1 MSEGASAV
9 TPVGAV
15 EVERAVEVAVVGGGA
30 VGVTTAHDL
39 AVRGA
44 SATLY
49 ERGAVA
55 DGASGRAA
63 GVCYDAYADRID
75 AELGERALDRF
86 REFSGTGAF
95 EFVDCPYVIL
105 VREGDERRAEAIRE
119 GVARMRD
126 HDRDVSL
133 VDPTTLGGEFPDL
146 RTDDVLVAA
155 VARNAGYTDPGAY
168 TAAMADEAREAGVEV
183 REGTTARLLPGE
195 GGPTVETD
203 DGHED
208 FDAVLVAAGAHSRQ
222 VLADAG
228 HPIPLKPYRVQAL
241 VTEADPITDRAPM
254 CYDASGGYYLRPREG
269 GLLVGDGCESRGD
282 SQANQNPWDS
292 GDGTELIERDPD
304 DWDRDADDWFVA
316 DCAGYLETAFGRSYP
331 VDRAWA
337 GLCTATPDGHP
348 LFGERAPGLY
358 VAAGWQG
365 HGFMRA
371 PAMAERMADQMLGG
385 DGIDAFDPNRFD
397 GDEQFDIVEGMELD

>member
-15 EVERAVEVAVVGGGA
+15 EIERDVSVAVVGGGA

-44 SATLY
+44 SVTLF
-49 ERGAVA
+49 ERGTVA

-63 GVCYDAYADRID
+63 GVCYDAYADRVD

-86 REFSGTGAF
+86 RAFSGAG
-95 EFVDCPYVIL
+95 EFTFTDCPYVIL
-105 VREGDERRAEAIRE
+105 VREDDQRRAEAIRE

-133 VDPTTLGGEFPDL
+133 VDPDDLADEFPDL
-146 RTDDVLVAA
+146 RTDDVAVAA

-168 TAAMADEAREAGVEV
+168 TAAMAEAAREAGVEV
-183 REGTTARLLPGE
+183 REHTAARLRTGTDDPS
-195 GGPTVETD
+195 VVTD
-203 DGHED
+203 DGRETY
-208 FDAVLVAAGAHSRQ
+208 DAVLVVAGAHSRN
-222 VLADAG
+222 VLADAAL
-228 HPIPLKPYRVQAL
+228 PVPLKPYRVQAL
-241 VTEADPITDRAPM
+241 VTGPAPVTDRVPM
-254 CYDASGGYYLRPREG
+254 CYDATGGYYLRPREG
-269 GLLVGDGCESRGD
+269 GLLVGDG
-282 SQANQNPWDS
+282 
-292 GDGTELIERDPD
+292 TEPVERDPD
-304 DWDRDADDWFVA
+304 DWKREADDWFLA
-316 DCAGYLETAFGRSYP
+316 DCAGYQETALGRSYP

-348 LFGERAPGLY
+348 LFGERAPGVY

-371 PAMAERMADQMLGG
+371 PAMAERMADQLLVG
-385 DGIDAFDPNRFD
+385 DGIDVFDPRRFD
-397 GDEQFDIVEGMELD
+397 GDEEFDIVEGMELD